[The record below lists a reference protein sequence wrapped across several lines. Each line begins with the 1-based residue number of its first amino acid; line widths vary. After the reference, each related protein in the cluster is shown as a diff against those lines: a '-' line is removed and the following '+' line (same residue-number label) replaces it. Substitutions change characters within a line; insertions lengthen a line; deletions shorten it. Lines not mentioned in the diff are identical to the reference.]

1 MPNST
6 SRLLGS
12 LLLLVSLALAS
23 HASADERILDFA
35 STIDVYPD
43 ATVRVTEEI
52 TVRAEGEAIR
62 RGIYRDFPTVMTHR
76 SGDRYRVTFEVL
88 EVLRNG
94 QPEPWHSEAR
104 DAGTRVYIGHPERL
118 VAPGEHTYTLVYRSE
133 RQLRHFAEHDEL
145 YWNVTGNDWAF
156 PIDRASAVVRLP
168 RGIPAGSLLLDGYT
182 GPRGAQGQAW
192 NGDLDPNGAARF
204 VTTEPL
210 PLSHGLTIAV
220 GWPKGHVE
228 QPTTGKRLG
237 WLLHDN
243 AGLLAGLVGGLVVL
257 GWYLF
262 AWTRVGRDPEP
273 GVVYPQYEPPA
284 GYSPASL
291 RFVQRMDY
299 DRKTFTAALVNLAV
313 KGLVEINQQG
323 ETAYALTRT
332 DREATGLAPGEA
344 TLLKHLLG
352 NRDGIEF
359 KRAHRGTIKAALKA
373 HEDSLRRDYEKRY
386 FLTNRAWLLP
396 GWLLSVVT
404 YFVALLLT
412 PQEGALFVGLFM
424 SVWLTGWSAGTF
436 GLVAGVV
443 GSARRANSL
452 GDYLLILPLLL
463 FALPFIGGW
472 FFGVFMLG
480 EATSWSF
487 VALIVAIVALNLLFH
502 QLIKAPTRAG
512 RRLLDATAG
521 FRLYLDVAE
530 GDELALKSPPE
541 KTPEL
546 FERYLPY
553 AIALDVE
560 GRWAERFAAVLAH
573 ATRADGGGYQPRW
586 YRGSEWNVHAPG
598 RFASGFGSALG
609 SAVAASSSS
618 SSSSGGGGGG
628 SSGGGGGGGGGGGW

>member
-1 MPNST
+1 MPKFF
-6 SRLLGS
+6 LPS
-12 LLLLVSLALAS
+12 LRFLVLIIGLPGPGWSV
-23 HASADERILDFA
+23 ADERILDFA

-104 DAGTRVYIGHPERL
+104 DSGTRVYIGHQERM

-133 RQLRHFAEHDEL
+133 RQLRHSADHDEL
-145 YWNVTGNDWAF
+145 YWNVTGNDWVF
-156 PIDRASAVVRLP
+156 PIDRAAAVVRLP

-192 NGDLDPNGAARF
+192 NGVTDPNGAARF

-210 PLSHGLTIAV
+210 PRGHGLTIAV

-262 AWTRVGRDPEP
+262 AWARVGRDPEP
-273 GVVYPQYEPPA
+273 GVVYPQYELPA

-291 RFVQRMDY
+291 RFVQRMAY
-299 DRKTFTAALVNLAV
+299 DHKTFTAALVNLAV
-313 KGLVEINQQG
+313 KGLVEIDQQG
-323 ETAYALTRT
+323 RKYALTRT

-352 NRDGIEF
+352 SRASIDLERSNRT
-359 KRAHRGTIKAALKA
+359 TIKAALKA

-386 FLTNRAWLLP
+386 FLTNRVWLLP
-396 GWLLSVVT
+396 GWLLSVAT
-404 YFVALLLT
+404 FLVALLLA

-424 SVWLTGWSAGTF
+424 SLWLTGWSAGTF
-436 GLVAGVV
+436 GLLAAVAG
-443 GSARRANSL
+443 GARRADSPL
-452 GDYLLILPLLL
+452 DYLLLVPLLL
-463 FALPFIGGW
+463 FSLPFVGGW
-472 FFGVFMLG
+472 LFGVYLLA
-480 EATSWSF
+480 EATSWSYL
-487 VALIVAIVALNLLFH
+487 VLIVGVIALNLLFH

-573 ATRADGGGYQPRW
+573 ATRTEGGGYQPRW
-586 YRGSEWNVHAPG
+586 YRGSHWNVHAPG

-609 SAVAASSSS
+609 SAVAASSA
-618 SSSSGGGGGG
+618 SSGSSGVGGGG